1 MRTVN
6 TYIGSPVERV
16 EDYRFL
22 RGEGQSVGDLVR
34 EGQWHAAFVRSPV
47 GHGVI
52 RTIDCSAAL
61 AWPGVKAVL
70 TAADIEGEIPKIPF
84 RRPNPTIGPYAQPI
98 IASGKV
104 RYFGEPVA
112 VILAESAE
120 IAEDA
125 LAAIVL
131 DIEPAI
137 AASRIQ
143 RGQDRLEKRGIEY
156 FEKVRDGFL
165 SQLPCCPGR
174 TAIVEANQDIQAIH
188 REIIAIV
195 KEEID
200 F

>member
-22 RGEGQSVGDLVR
+22 RGEGQYVGDLVR

-52 RTIDCSAAL
+52 RNIDCSAAL

-131 DIEPAI
+131 DI
-137 AASRIQ
+137 
-143 RGQDRLEKRGIEY
+143 
-156 FEKVRDGFL
+156 
-165 SQLPCCPGR
+165 
-174 TAIVEANQDIQAIH
+174 
-188 REIIAIV
+188 
-195 KEEID
+195 
-200 F
+200 